1 MTLEALPFAKPRK
14 RLVSRAAL
22 AAYVRTHPRCELK
35 GCKSRPCPEPHHLV
49 SRKMGGDDV
58 AENLIRLCPQHHM
71 SWHSI
76 GGREWLRRH
85 DAELTDEAREK
96 VRTAL
101 RLED

>member
-1 MTLEALPFAKPRK
+1 MTLEELPFAKPRK

-22 AAYVRTHPRCELK
+22 ASYVRNHRACEIR

-58 AENLIRLCPQHHM
+58 PANLIRLCPTHHM
-71 SWHSI
+71 EWHSR
-76 GGREWLRRH
+76 GGKEWLRRH
-85 DAELTDEAREK
+85 DGELSDEAREK

-101 RLED
+101 RID